1 MLAELARTKEK
12 FSINTGTNEVMMK
25 ESHLNLGCVNA
36 ADCSNPPEQTPAV
49 DGLLDQELEAREVNP
64 MKLVTSLRVRF
75 GIGRYEIQVCLKSRY
90 VRNNLTQSSESG
102 ITTSFEYQHFF
113 QRRTSKNAVG
123 IDAEES
129 NRGPRII
136 WWFTRR
142 KENMSSGWYN

>member
-75 GIGRYEIQVCLKSRY
+75 GIGRYEIQ
-90 VRNNLTQSSESG
+90 SSESG